1 MTYSRLVVVA
11 PDKFKHTL
19 TAAEAT
25 DIISAVVMGRCHDV
39 RVRKCPMADG
49 GEATSSILGRILGY
63 RKTVVKGY
71 DCLMRPVEVECHVAA
86 DKSEAIV
93 DSSGVIGLQM
103 ISTGDRD
110 PWMATSWPLG
120 DIVNKLIESG
130 VGHVTV
136 GVGGTATVDCGL
148 GFLQALGC
156 GIFTSEGR
164 LDRQLRA
171 GDLLSVTRV
180 ELPATF
186 PSVSGVSD
194 VDVPLL
200 DDDDRISMLSFAAQ
214 KGVTGEEL
222 VVLKKSVENIV
233 ENVSWRPQVDFGC
246 RFGGAG
252 GGLGFALKGVM
263 KADVT
268 GGAEAVAGAWGIFNG
283 IEMPSL
289 VITGE
294 GSYDRQS
301 IRGKVTGTLR
311 QMCRCHG
318 VECVVIAGRVCD
330 NLESD
335 DVISTVVPRH
345 LDRDSA
351 ADALREAVD
360 RYLSR
365 SMI

>member
-130 VGHVTV
+130 VGHVT
-136 GVGGTATVDCGL
+136 
-148 GFLQALGC
+148 
-156 GIFTSEGR
+156 
-164 LDRQLRA
+164 DR
-171 GDLLSVTRV
+171 
-180 ELPATF
+180 
-186 PSVSGVSD
+186 
-194 VDVPLL
+194 
-200 DDDDRISMLSFAAQ
+200 
-214 KGVTGEEL
+214 
-222 VVLKKSVENIV
+222 KSVV
-233 ENVSWRPQVDFGC
+233 
-246 RFGGAG
+246 
-252 GGLGFALKGVM
+252 
-263 KADVT
+263 
-268 GGAEAVAGAWGIFNG
+268 
-283 IEMPSL
+283 
-289 VITGE
+289 
-294 GSYDRQS
+294 
-301 IRGKVTGTLR
+301 
-311 QMCRCHG
+311 
-318 VECVVIAGRVCD
+318 
-330 NLESD
+330 
-335 DVISTVVPRH
+335 
-345 LDRDSA
+345 
-351 ADALREAVD
+351 
-360 RYLSR
+360 
-365 SMI
+365 